1 MEYAARLES
10 TQMVGRC
17 SVISSLN
24 GNISQAGEGF
34 LVVEVGGVGLQVNVP
49 DPLSDQLS
57 PGQSVFL
64 YTYLIVRQDALALYG
79 FETLEARDFFVLLL
93 GVSGIGPRLA
103 VTILSS
109 LTPES
114 IRRAIVT
121 EQAEVFHRVPGVG
134 KKTAQKIVFSL
145 QDKITKEEG
154 FEPIAA
160 MSEVD
165 SEVLSALVALG
176 YSVVEAQ
183 AALQSIPRDAP
194 EDVEERL
201 RLALAYFT

>member
-1 MEYAARLES
+1 M
-10 TQMVGRC
+10 
-17 SVISSLN
+17 ISSLN
-24 GNISQAGEGF
+24 GIISQVGEGS
-34 LVVEVGGVGLQVNVP
+34 LVVEVGGVGLLVYVP
-49 DPLSDQLS
+49 EPLSDQLTA
-57 PGQSVFL
+57 GQTVHL
-64 YTYLIVRQDALALYG
+64 HTYLIVRQDALALYG
-79 FETLEARDFFVLLL
+79 FETIEGRDYFVLLL

-109 LTPES
+109 LTPEA
-114 IRRAIVT
+114 IRRAIAT
-121 EQAEVFHRVPGVG
+121 DQPEVFSRVPGVG

-145 QDKITKEEG
+145 QDKITTEEG

-160 MSEVD
+160 MSEAD

-183 AALQSIPRDAP
+183 AALQSIPKEAP

-201 RLALAYFT
+201 RLALGYFS